1 MAVIAVSIVT
11 TALRDI
17 FRSHLRWQQRYKKTR
32 SELKPSDG
40 GRALKIV
47 SVKMPEALI
56 DGMDELVSRGVYPS
70 RSAVM
75 RTAIRDLLRS
85 ELWKKA

>member
-1 MAVIAVSIVT
+1 M
-11 TALRDI
+11 
-17 FRSHLRWQQRYKKTR
+17 
-32 SELKPSDG
+32 
-40 GRALKIV
+40 KIV

>member
-11 TALRDI
+11 AALRDI
-17 FRSHLRWQQRYKKTR
+17 FRSDLRWQQRYKKTR
-32 SELKPSDG
+32 SELKASDG
-40 GRALKIV
+40 GRTLKIV